1 MDPSFHDLGGFSNR
15 GRYYKKPTI
24 LLWGY
29 HGIGMI
35 RYDIYILPICS
46 MYGIFT
52 SIYPKNHPNVRK
64 YTIYGAYGLYTYII

>member
-35 RYDIYILPICS
+35 RYDIYIYITHMLHVKTD
-46 MYGIFT
+46 G
-52 SIYPKNHPNVRK
+52 
-64 YTIYGAYGLYTYII
+64 YGALLDVQISFRVAGARDCAPCQT

>member
-35 RYDIYILPICS
+35 RYDIYIYYPYAPCMEYLPAFTLKITQ
-46 MYGIFT
+46 MYVNIPYMEHMG
-52 SIYPKNHPNVRK
+52 
-64 YTIYGAYGLYTYII
+64 YTHI